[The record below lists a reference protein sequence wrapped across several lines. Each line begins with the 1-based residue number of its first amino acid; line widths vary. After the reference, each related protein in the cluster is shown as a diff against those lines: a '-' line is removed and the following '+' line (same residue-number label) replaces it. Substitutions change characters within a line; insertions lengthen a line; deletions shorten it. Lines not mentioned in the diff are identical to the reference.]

1 MLTIQVYCVI
11 ANVFAGKNIR
21 QTVIMNKHCRQLY
34 KAGITFLWGALC
46 FSGSLLAQQVT
57 GLEGSLNY
65 PLDRSFVL
73 YDFGN
78 NIAEIENLHT
88 YITKTLGDPSLSVRS
103 IGIVGY
109 SSPEGDYHHNEILAR
124 ERAENLKNY
133 LHPFFPD
140 INIQVDCVPED
151 WHGLINVL
159 TRASYP
165 EMEIVRTIAL
175 SDQSP
180 VQKEAQLK
188 KLPQRIYKELSRNY
202 FPLLRRASLTIYCDK
217 TVETEPDEDLS
228 KVVTMSQKQDEQQVY
243 LHAQHNN
250 QQYRN
255 VRFYQQNIQKTTLN
269 DRYGYTYYNK
279 AKKKKTMHIY
289 WGEDFTPV
297 VAIGTNLLQWA
308 GFRPDFTH
316 TTFIPNISLEYYFL
330 KQWSIKGVFA
340 YCNWS
345 YNDDECFQ
353 GISSYSLE
361 PRFWL
366 SNNTFHGF
374 FLGIYGQFGDY
385 NNRKSGN
392 CHTGRYHS
400 EGISVGYL
408 LPLYR
413 GLAVELSVRG
423 GHRYSTVKR
432 YNAGEECNNLCGRY
446 TKREYTV
453 TGSNISLIYR
463 F

>member
-1 MLTIQVYCVI
+1 MYLRR
-11 ANVFAGKNIR
+11 KNIR

-34 KAGITFLWGALC
+34 KAGITFLWGTLC

-57 GLEGSLNY
+57 GLEGALNY
-65 PLDRSFVL
+65 PLDKSFVI

-78 NIAEIENLHT
+78 NVAEIENLHT
-88 YITKTLGDPSLSVRS
+88 YITKTLSDPSLRIRS
-103 IGIVGY
+103 LEVVGY
-109 SSPEGDYHHNEILAR
+109 SSPEGDYHHNEVLAR
-124 ERAENLKNY
+124 ERAENLKKY
-133 LHPFFPD
+133 LRPFFPD
-140 INIQVDCVPED
+140 INIQVNCVPED
-151 WHGLINVL
+151 WQGLINVL
-159 TRASYP
+159 TRANYP
-165 EMEIVRTIAL
+165 EMETVRTIAL

-180 VQKEAQLK
+180 AQKEVQLK
-188 KLPQRIYKELSRNY
+188 KLPRRTCKELSRNY

-217 TVETEPDEDLS
+217 MVTTESDEELS
-228 KVVTMSQKQDEQQVY
+228 DGVVMPQEQDGEQTY
-243 LHAQHNN
+243 LYAQRNS

-255 VRFYQQNIQKTTLN
+255 AQFYQRNIQNTTLN
-269 DRYGYTYYNK
+269 DRYGSTYYNK
-279 AKKKKTMHIY
+279 VKKKSTRY
-289 WGEDFTPV
+289 SNAWDEFVPV
-297 VAIGTNLLQWA
+297 IAIGTNLLQWA

-316 TTFIPNISLEYYFL
+316 TTFVPNVSLEYYFL
-330 KQWSIKGVFA
+330 KRWSVKGVFA

-345 YNDDECFQ
+345 YNNDECFQ

-366 SNNTFHGF
+366 NNKSAFRGF

-385 NNRKSGN
+385 NSRRLDG
-392 CHTGRYHS
+392 CHTGKYHS
-400 EGISVGYL
+400 EGISAGYL
-408 LPLYR
+408 LPLYK
-413 GLAVELSVRG
+413 GLVLELSVRG

>member
-1 MLTIQVYCVI
+1 MI
-11 ANVFAGKNIR
+11 
-21 QTVIMNKHCRQLY
+21 
-34 KAGITFLWGALC
+34 
-46 FSGSLLAQQVT
+46 
-57 GLEGSLNY
+57 
-65 PLDRSFVL
+65 
-73 YDFGN
+73 
-78 NIAEIENLHT
+78 
-88 YITKTLGDPSLSVRS
+88 
-103 IGIVGY
+103 
-109 SSPEGDYHHNEILAR
+109 
-124 ERAENLKNY
+124 
-133 LHPFFPD
+133 
-140 INIQVDCVPED
+140 
-151 WHGLINVL
+151 
-159 TRASYP
+159 
-165 EMEIVRTIAL
+165 
-175 SDQSP
+175 
-180 VQKEAQLK
+180 
-188 KLPQRIYKELSRNY
+188 
-202 FPLLRRASLTIYCDK
+202 
-217 TVETEPDEDLS
+217 
-228 KVVTMSQKQDEQQVY
+228 
-243 LHAQHNN
+243 
-250 QQYRN
+250 
-255 VRFYQQNIQKTTLN
+255 FY
-269 DRYGYTYYNK
+269 K
-279 AKKKKTMHIY
+279 AKKKKSMHIY
-289 WGEDFTPV
+289 WEEEFTPV

-316 TTFIPNISLEYYFL
+316 TTFVPNISLEYYFL

-423 GHRYSTVKR
+423 GHRYSTVNR
-432 YNAGEECNNLCGRY
+432 YNVGEECNNLCGRY

-453 TGSNISLIYR
+453 TGSNLSLIYR